1 MSRILEPLART
12 HPEIEPAIRTVRILA
27 ALLPEI
33 TLASGVPHRAAAEAR
48 LAAGIRALEGEPL
61 LGRAELLA
69 NVRALAAALESVTLG
84 IADLAETL
92 QQSLSVEDAEE
103 LARVGLAGEW
113 SLVGEVALRCS
124 LDPHATIT
132 LLDYAVRPALRAGA
146 RVVDDLIEKIGW
158 QQGTC
163 PACGAAPQLAE
174 LHGGGASSN
183 AQGQRVLRCGRCLTG
198 WPFPRMRCPAC
209 GESDHQ
215 RLAYLHG
222 SGEDAF
228 RRADVCT
235 TCSSYLKSV
244 AVLAPLDFGELLELD
259 LATAAL
265 DLGAQAQGFHR

>member
-1 MSRILEPLART
+1 MSRVLDTMARKN
-12 HPEIEPAIRTVRILA
+12 PEIEPAIHAVRILA

-33 TLASGVPHRAAAEAR
+33 TLESGVPHRAAAETR

-61 LGRAELLA
+61 LGPAELLA
-69 NVRALAAALESVTLG
+69 NVRALAAALESVTPG
-84 IADLAETL
+84 TDALAKTL
-92 QQSLSVEDAEE
+92 EQSLSVEDGDE
-103 LARVGLAGEW
+103 LARAGVAGEW
-113 SLVGEVALRCS
+113 SLVGEVALRCG

-132 LLDYAVRPALRAGA
+132 LVDYAARPALRAGA
-146 RVVDDLIEKIGW
+146 RVVDDLIQRIGW
-158 QQGTC
+158 HQGTC
-163 PACGAAPQLAE
+163 PSCGAAPQLAE
-174 LHGGGASSN
+174 LHGGGSSSD

-198 WPFPRMRCPAC
+198 WPFARLRCPAC

-244 AVLAPLDFGELLELD
+244 AVLAPLDFSELLELD